1 MGLSRILRQMNHS
14 FFKAV
19 APVMPFYPDHYALKK
34 SGSEPKMKLS
44 NKTKSMN
51 TLCSVI
57 IIIIVII
64 ISSRSSY
71 LNEALV
77 SG

>member
-14 FFKAV
+14 FFKVV
-19 APVMPFYPDHYALKK
+19 APVMSFYPDHYALK

-51 TLCSVI
+51 GLCSVI
-57 IIIIVII
+57 IIIVVI

>member
-1 MGLSRILRQMNHS
+1 MGWSRTFRQMNHS
-14 FFKAV
+14 FFKVV
-19 APVMPFYPDHYALKK
+19 APVIPFYPDHYALKK
-34 SGSEPKMKLS
+34 SGSEPKMKPS
-44 NKTKSMN
+44 NKTKSMI
-51 TLCSVI
+51 TLCSV
-57 IIIIVII
+57 IIIVII

>member
-1 MGLSRILRQMNHS
+1 
-14 FFKAV
+14 
-19 APVMPFYPDHYALKK
+19 MPFYPDHYALKK
-34 SGSEPKMKLS
+34 SGSEPKMKPP

-51 TLCSVI
+51 TLCSI
-57 IIIIVII
+57 IIIVVII

-77 SG
+77 SGYGEERNTVLASGLGEFS